1 MAATTVPCVATY
13 KPLIESCIQNLTGAR
28 EDGDIDSPVLETDC
42 AELVD
47 QIRTIRADTVP
58 EALQIHNAA
67 VETVCRDIV
76 VDIVASVDISEPAFA
91 QVWVLL
97 DVINIL
103 SDNELCEPGLGF
115 WLVEELLDSQTIEG
129 CRKVFDYL
137 ESRRERMTAKH
148 FKQKNLVILRCCNEL
163 LRRLSRAEDT
173 VFCGRVFIFLF
184 QSFPLGDKSSV
195 NLRGEFHVENITTF
209 DPTPVKSEDAIK
221 PMELDTGTPQ
231 ATSGADTPASSGQAQ
246 DHEKAA
252 RGTPIPKTA
261 KSEPK
266 EQPPDLDALYPKFW
280 SLQSFFSS
288 PTKLFDSSNMAAFKD
303 GIAQTLSC
311 FKSVSNSSAPST
323 NPTDVKRSLKRKRND
338 VDTTSNSTS
347 TFNPKYLTNRD
358 LFDLEIHDIAF
369 RRHILVQALIMIDFL
384 LSLSPIA
391 KAKFEGLTNK
401 SVLYSYILSEEDT
414 KWAQSTRSQIAAY
427 LQQGGNGNEGKF
439 YYRMVDTIL
448 SRDKNWVRWKAE
460 NCPSISRDG
469 VSPQI
474 YIESRD
480 TLTKLADSARAP
492 LVNPPGATDLA
503 FLSKIEPLEALK
515 HPSKRHQVPSL
526 EEYYRGI
533 ERDDLDMD
541 FAMTEEEKKEIEEKK
556 AGKVWRALRASKN
569 RFVMC
574 EKVQYGGDLKALL
587 GADTLED
594 HGEKGGEVEAEAE
607 DDKDKDKAEG
617 NESRTAERKTDGD
630 DTAQA
635 ETQDEG
641 ETKFDTTVPEISQ
654 PTQQPGRDMP
664 EENTTSKTEDAE
676 MTDMAE
682 PASTSINK
690 TEEIKNGTNG
700 VAQDDADRATG
711 AGGGDGGEMP

>member
-1 MAATTVPCVATY
+1 MAATSVSSVTTY
-13 KPLIESCIQNLTGAR
+13 KSMIESCINNLTGAR
-28 EDGDIDSPVLETDC
+28 IDGDIDTYVLETDC
-42 AELVD
+42 AELLN
-47 QIRTIRADTVP
+47 QINAVRKATLP

-67 VETVCRDIV
+67 VETVCRDII
-76 VDIVASVDISEPAFA
+76 VDTVATADISEPAFA

-97 DVINIL
+97 DVITIL
-103 SDNELCEPGLGF
+103 SDNELCEPTLGF

-137 ESRRERMTAKH
+137 ESRRDRMTAKH

-209 DPTPVKSEDAIK
+209 DPMPVKSEDAIK
-221 PMELDTGTPQ
+221 PMELDTDTPQ
-231 ATSGADTPASSGQAQ
+231 ATSGAHTPASSAQ
-246 DHEKAA
+246 VQDPEKAA
-252 RGTPIPKTA
+252 RSTPVHKTS
-261 KSEPK
+261 KSESK

-288 PTKLFDSSNMAAFKD
+288 PTKLFDPANMTAFKD

-311 FKSVSNSSAPST
+311 FKSVSNSSGSST
-323 NPTDVKRSLKRKRND
+323 NPADLKRGVKRKRHD
-338 VDTTSNSTS
+338 VDMSSALTS

-369 RRHILVQALIMIDFL
+369 RRHILVQALIMLDFL
-384 LSLSPIA
+384 LSLSPVA

-401 SVLYSYILSEEDT
+401 SVLYSFILSEEDI
-414 KWAQSTRSQIAAY
+414 KWAYSTRSQIAAY

-439 YYRMVDTIL
+439 YYRMVDTVL

-460 NCPSISRDG
+460 NCPSISRDS

-474 YIESRD
+474 YLESRD
-480 TLTKLADSARAP
+480 TLMKLTESARTP

-503 FLSKIEPLEALK
+503 FLSRIEPLEALK

-541 FAMTEEEKKEIEEKK
+541 FAMTDEERKEIEERK

-574 EKVQYGGDLKALL
+574 EKVQYGSDLKALL
-587 GADTLED
+587 TADNLD
-594 HGEKGGEVEAEAE
+594 DQGEKGGEVETEAVPKE
-607 DDKDKDKAEG
+607 NGTVEG
-617 NESRTAERKTDGD
+617 TGIGD
-630 DTAQA
+630 DRADTQSLHA
-635 ETQDEG
+635 E
-641 ETKFDTTVPEISQ
+641 ETDAVPDISQ
-654 PTQQPGRDMP
+654 STNQPAADLP
-664 EENTTSKTEDAE
+664 EEVTVSKTEDAE
-676 MTDMAE
+676 MMDMPD
-682 PASTSINK
+682 PASVSDTTGE
-690 TEEIKNGTNG
+690 TEKGRNDIASG
-700 VAQDDADRATG
+700 DL
-711 AGGGDGGEMP
+711 GGDGSETHEVTSL

>member
-1 MAATTVPCVATY
+1 MAATSVPSVATY
-13 KPLIESCIQNLTGAR
+13 KPVIESYVHSLAGAR
-28 EDGDIDSPVLETDC
+28 EDGDIDSPVHETEC
-42 AELVD
+42 AELLDRIKGVREA
-47 QIRTIRADTVP
+47 IVP
-58 EALQIHNAA
+58 ETLQVHNAA
-67 VETVCRDIV
+67 VETVCREIV
-76 VDIVASVDISEPAFA
+76 VDIVATVDISEPAFA

-97 DVINIL
+97 DIINIL

-195 NLRGEFHVENITTF
+195 NLRGEFHVENVTTF

-221 PMELDTGTPQ
+221 PMELDTDTPQ
-231 ATSGADTPASSGQAQ
+231 ATSGAHTPASNSQVQ
-246 DHEKAA
+246 DHERAA
-252 RGTPIPKTA
+252 RSTPVPKTSR
-261 KSEPK
+261 SEPK

-288 PTKLFDSSNMAAFKD
+288 PTKLFDPANMTAFKD
-303 GIAQTLSC
+303 GMAETLSC
-311 FKSVSNSSAPST
+311 FKSVSNSSGSST
-323 NPTDVKRSLKRKRND
+323 NPTDVKRGLKRKRHD
-338 VDTTSNSTS
+338 VDMSSVLTS

-369 RRHILVQALIMIDFL
+369 RRHILVQALIMLDFL

-401 SVLYSYILSEEDT
+401 SVLYPFVLSEEDT
-414 KWAQSTRSQIAAY
+414 KWAHSTRSQIAAY

-474 YIESRD
+474 YLESQD
-480 TLTKLADSARAP
+480 TLTKLTESARAP
-492 LVNPPGATDLA
+492 LVNPPGAADLA
-503 FLSKIEPLEALK
+503 FLSKVEPLEALK
-515 HPSKRHQVPSL
+515 HPSKRRQVPSL
-526 EEYYRGI
+526 EEYYKGV

-541 FAMTEEEKKEIEEKK
+541 FAMTDEEKKEIEERK

-587 GADTLED
+587 GADTLD
-594 HGEKGGEVEAEAE
+594 DQGEKGGEAEAEAE
-607 DDKDKDKAEG
+607 EAKGKAEG
-617 NESRTAERKTDGD
+617 KENGIAEEKGYGD
-630 DTAQA
+630 DHA
-635 ETQDEG
+635 ETQSQHEG
-641 ETKFDTTVPEISQ
+641 ETDAVRDISQ
-654 PTQQPGRDMP
+654 STPRPVPDLPVEATA
-664 EENTTSKTEDAE
+664 SKIEDAE
-676 MTDMAE
+676 MADLAD
-682 PASTSINK
+682 PASAPDTPGK
-690 TEEIKNGTNG
+690 AEETKNG
-700 VAQDDADRATG
+700 VALSD
-711 AGGGDGGEMP
+711 

>member
-1 MAATTVPCVATY
+1 MATTSVPCVATY
-13 KPLIESCIQNLTGAR
+13 KPVIESCVCGLTGAR
-28 EDGDIDSPVLETDC
+28 EDGDVDSLVLEADC
-42 AELVD
+42 AELLQKIQAVREA
-47 QIRTIRADTVP
+47 IVP
-58 EALQIHNAA
+58 EILQIHNAA
-67 VETVCRDIV
+67 VETVCRDII
-76 VDIVASVDISEPAFA
+76 VDIVATVDISEPAFA

-97 DVINIL
+97 DIINIL

-115 WLVEELLDSQTIEG
+115 WLIEELLDSQTIDG
-129 CRKVFDYL
+129 CRKIFDYL

-195 NLRGEFHVENITTF
+195 NLRGEFHAENVTIF

-221 PMELDTGTPQ
+221 PMELDTDTPQ
-231 ATSGADTPASSGQAQ
+231 ATSGGHTPASSSQVQ

-252 RGTPIPKTA
+252 RSTPVPKTSR
-261 KSEPK
+261 SEPK

-280 SLQSFFSS
+280 SLQSLFSS
-288 PTKLFDSSNMAAFKD
+288 PTKLFDPANMTAFKD
-303 GIAQTLSC
+303 GIAETLSC
-311 FKSVSNSSAPST
+311 FKSVSNSSGSST
-323 NPTDVKRSLKRKRND
+323 NPTDVKRGLKRKRND
-338 VDTTSNSTS
+338 VDMTSGLTS

-369 RRHILVQALIMIDFL
+369 RRHILVQALIMLDFL
-384 LSLSPIA
+384 LSLSPTA
-391 KAKFEGLTNK
+391 KAKFEDLPT
-401 SVLYSYILSEEDT
+401 T
-414 KWAQSTRSQIAAY
+414 Y
-427 LQQGGNGNEGKF
+427 LQQGGSGNEGKF

-460 NCPSISRDG
+460 NCPSISRDS

-474 YIESRD
+474 YLESRN
-480 TLTKLADSARAP
+480 TLTKLTESARAP
-492 LVNPPGATDLA
+492 LVNPPGSTDLA

-533 ERDDLDMD
+533 ETDDLDMD
-541 FAMTEEEKKEIEEKK
+541 FAVTDEEKKEIEERK

-587 GADTLED
+587 GAESLGDQA
-594 HGEKGGEVEAEAE
+594 EKGAEGEAEAE
-607 DDKDKDKAEG
+607 EDGDKAER
-617 NESRTAERKTDGD
+617 NENETAEEAGSGD
-630 DTAQA
+630 DHA
-635 ETQDEG
+635 EATQK
-641 ETKFDTTVPEISQ
+641 TKEEQITQHPLCRKPCNSQ
-654 PTQQPGRDMP
+654 QKDCRKQT
-664 EENTTSKTEDAE
+664 
-676 MTDMAE
+676 
-682 PASTSINK
+682 
-690 TEEIKNGTNG
+690 
-700 VAQDDADRATG
+700 
-711 AGGGDGGEMP
+711 